1 MPKSRTRANGAG
13 TVFRRGKTWTAE
25 TVVGYKPDKEGI
37 MRPVRVTKGGFRT
50 RTAALEA
57 IPDLKSRGRTSAEK
71 RIVTIESLWQSY
83 SATAMQKISKD
94 KQSHYRTARK
104 KLESIAYIDIRLL
117 TIDDLQT
124 TTDDVAPTY
133 YPAKD
138 IKTLLSHLYDR
149 ARAEQIVQTNLSD
162 YITLPDLHEKPTT
175 PFSNEEIV
183 TLWHGW
189 QDGDDVCGYALLM
202 LYTGMMPGE
211 LCRLYADMIDFDA
224 QIIKGCGIK
233 TDIRKERPIILP
245 DVIVPVVRELC
256 ATAEQNKGKL
266 LPCRYD
272 AFCTQFRE
280 MIARLGLRPELKP
293 YSCRHTTATNLA
305 LADMPVLAIKDVM
318 RHSKITTTQRYVHLD
333 SAPLVAATNDAY
345 SRDSTPNIL
354 PTSAEK
360 MA

>member
-1 MPKSRTRANGAG
+1 MAKSRTRANGTG
-13 TVFRRGKTWTAE
+13 TAYKRGRTWTAE
-25 TVVGYKPDKEGI
+25 VILGYKPDKDGI
-37 MRPVRVTKGGFRT
+37 LRPIRAYKGGFKT
-50 RTAALEA
+50 KTDALEA
-57 IPDLKSRGRTSAEK
+57 IPDLKNRGRASAKK
-71 RIVTIESLWQSY
+71 RVITIESLWQSY

-104 KLESIAYIDIRLL
+104 KLENIAYIDIRLL

-149 ARAEQIVQTNLSD
+149 AIAEQIVQTNLSN
-162 YITLPDLHEKPTT
+162 YITLPDLHEKPTA
-175 PFSNEEIV
+175 PFSNEEI
-183 TLWHGW
+183 TSLWHGW
-189 QDGDDVCGYALLM
+189 QSGDDICGYALLM

-233 TDIRKERPIILP
+233 TDTRKERPIILP
-245 DVIVPVVRELC
+245 DIIIPVARELC
-256 ATAEQNKGKL
+256 TAAEQNKGKI
-266 LPCRYD
+266 LPFRYD
-272 AFCTQFRE
+272 TFCTQFRE
-280 MIARLGLRPELKP
+280 MIARLGLRSELKP

-345 SRDSTPNIL
+345 SREATPDIL
-354 PTSAEK
+354 PTSN
-360 MA
+360 